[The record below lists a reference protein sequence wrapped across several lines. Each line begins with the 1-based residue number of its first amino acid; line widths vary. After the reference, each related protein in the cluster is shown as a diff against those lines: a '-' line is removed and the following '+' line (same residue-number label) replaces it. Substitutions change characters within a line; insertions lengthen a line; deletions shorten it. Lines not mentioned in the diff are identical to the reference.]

1 MDATFGVSFLQLL
14 LNGEKIAAFN
24 WDSDQG
30 AGLASR
36 ACHTEF
42 TLEWLVL
49 SGDDVIELAG
59 QGEGGAPLRVDY
71 PELTPMS
78 LPGATDI
85 WFEAVNPDGVGNRVM
100 IGRNDGTSRC
110 AVADP
115 GVRSDGRS
123 ALATD
128 ADGDGDDD
136 FVEFRGLQSLDGIV
150 EIPPQDVDS
159 GPVEFEFSF
168 PIHENIGGGQFLI
181 AERYDLQ
188 IGLPLQRFIF
198 ENDSLSLAEDLLD
211 IRDAANADGDGDIDL
226 FATSYI
232 SEPLLIFENGG
243 AGRFQV
249 MARSDT
255 SPLGAESTEAL
266 FGEFTG
272 DETLDA
278 IVATDGTDSPGL

>member
-1 MDATFGVSFLQLL
+1 MGATVGVSFLQVL
-14 LNGEKIAAFN
+14 LNGEQIAAFN

-30 AGLASR
+30 AALASR

-49 SGDDVIELAG
+49 SGDDVIELGG

-100 IGRNDGTSRC
+100 IGRNARTGRC

-115 GVRSDGRS
+115 GVRSGGRS
-123 ALATD
+123 ALAAD

-150 EIPPQDVDS
+150 EIPPQDDDS

-168 PIHENIGGGQFLI
+168 TIYENIGGGQFLI

-188 IGLPLQRFIF
+188 IGLPLQRLIL
-198 ENDSLSLAEDLLD
+198 ENDSLPPRGS
-211 IRDAANADGDGDIDL
+211 
-226 FATSYI
+226 
-232 SEPLLIFENGG
+232 GG
-243 AGRFQV
+243 YPGRGG
-249 MARSDT
+249 R
-255 SPLGAESTEAL
+255 GWRW
-266 FGEFTG
+266 
-272 DETLDA
+272 
-278 IVATDGTDSPGL
+278 